1 MFNLNRQYMNCY
13 TYFPKVIFDI
23 FLHLY
28 IYTYVYIF
36 VYFLQ
41 FFFFNYY
48 YIRGNGLKKKKR
60 FSLTFYDRE
69 NLKLS
74 ITENY
79 LLSHLH
85 KQYL

>member
-48 YIRGNGLKKKKR
+48 YIRGNGLKKKRK
-60 FSLTFYDRE
+60 FSLTFYDQPSAISFTQAIS
-69 NLKLS
+69 LIYKLV
-74 ITENY
+74 
-79 LLSHLH
+79 
-85 KQYL
+85 